1 MPVRIENITMD
12 CHDETILGPFWSAVL
27 GWEIFVDQPGDWM
40 MLRDSSGTEPTTLGL
55 QVVPEPK
62 VVKNRVHLDLVPTEG
77 LLEDEI
83 RRLEGLG
90 ATRVRYVE
98 NDPDQSHWIMA
109 DPEGNEFCCSRPPWE
124 PRPDR
129 GEAEEQP
136 R

>member
-1 MPVRIENITMD
+1 
-12 CHDETILGPFWSAVL
+12 
-27 GWEIFVDQPGDWM
+27 M
-40 MLRDSSGTEPTTLGL
+40 MLRDPSGAEPTLGL

-62 VVKNRVHLDLVPTEG
+62 VVKNRVHLDLVPTAG

-90 ATRVRYVE
+90 ARRVRYVE
-98 NDPDQSHWIMA
+98 NDPDESHWIMA

-129 GEAEEQP
+129 VETQEHSQ
-136 R
+136 

>member
-1 MPVRIENITMD
+1 MPVRIENVTMD
-12 CHDETILGPFWSAVL
+12 CHDEKVLGPFWCAAL
-27 GWEIFVDQPGDWM
+27 GWETFVDQPGDWM
-40 MLRDSSGTEPTTLGL
+40 VLRDPSGAEPALGL

-62 VVKNRVHLDLVPTEG
+62 VVKNRVHLDLVPTAG
-77 LLEDEI
+77 LPEDEI
-83 RRLEGLG
+83 RRLEWLG

-98 NDPDQSHWIMA
+98 NDPDESHWIMT

-129 GEAEEQP
+129 VEAEEHQ

>member
-1 MPVRIENITMD
+1 M
-12 CHDETILGPFWSAVL
+12 L

-40 MLRDSSGTEPTTLGL
+40 MLRDPSGAEPTTLGL

-62 VVKNRVHLDLVPTEG
+62 VVKNRVHLDLIPTAG

-98 NDPDQSHWIMA
+98 NDPDASHWILA

-129 GEAEEQP
+129 LQAKEQ
-136 R
+136 RQ